1 MRYYDRQVVFQE
13 VPNEISLVYSITG
26 CPLRCKGCHSPFTWG
41 EHTGQELTE
50 LDFAE
55 DLKKYDLLISCVL
68 FYGGEWH
75 EEQLI
80 RLLSIAK
87 NDFRLKTCL
96 YTGQDFVSERITEQL
111 TFLKTGCWV
120 EQLGGLQSPTTNQVL
135 MNVDSGENL
144 NHYFIQ
150 QQL

>member
-1 MRYYDRQVVFQE
+1 MRYYNKQVVFQE
-13 VPNEISLVYSITG
+13 VPNEISLAYSITG
-26 CPLRCKGCHSPFTWG
+26 CPLRCKGCHSPFTWS

-50 LDFAE
+50 LGFVE
-55 DLKKYDLLISCVL
+55 DLRKYDLLISCVL

-75 EEQLI
+75 EKELI
-80 RLLSIAK
+80 KLLSIAK
-87 NDFRLKTCL
+87 NAFGIKTCL
-96 YTGQDFVSERITEQL
+96 YTGQDSVSERITAQL
-111 TFLKTGCWV
+111 TFLKIGCWV

>member
-41 EHTGQELTE
+41 EQTGQELTE
-50 LDFAE
+50 LGFAE
-55 DLKKYDLLISCVL
+55 DLGKYDLLISCVL

-80 RLLSIAK
+80 QLLSIAR
-87 NDFRLKTCL
+87 NDFGLKTCL
-96 YTGQDFVSERITEQL
+96 YTGQNSLSERIVEQL
-111 TFLKTGCWV
+111 TFLKTGCWI

-135 MNVDSGENL
+135 INVDSGENL

-150 QQL
+150 Q